1 MKKLVLSAAFVALGM
16 GISNAQE
23 PTFGVKGGLNLAS
36 LGGDIEDVDALTSFH
51 IGGFAQFEISEKF
64 MIQPELL
71 YSAQGAVNSEE
82 SDLKIKLDY
91 INLPIMAKYMVAE
104 GFSLEGGPYVGFAI
118 NREASFDGD
127 SVDLD
132 DEFKSLDYG
141 VGLGAGYELDSG
153 LMFSLRYNLGLA
165 NIADEFDGE
174 DFSINNNVLQVS
186 VGYKFN

>member
-1 MKKLVLSAAFVALGM
+1 M